1 MPVPP
6 LPLLCDFIAV
16 AAAPK
21 RVEVSDW
28 GFAKL
33 PRELQILIMA
43 MAHRAETIDRRRR
56 WAKRFIWQHRI
67 WRAVG
72 WRPVVFHEMHQ
83 DRWDAHYEPDGFFD
97 DAYRNLI
104 FKLRRLQQQ
113 SLHFIPRSGRVC

>member
-56 WAKRFIWQHRI
+56 WACLLKQ
-67 WRAVG
+67 VS
-72 WRPVVFHEMHQ
+72 
-83 DRWDAHYEPDGFFD
+83 
-97 DAYRNLI
+97 RNRTR
-104 FKLRRLQQQ
+104 RRL
-113 SLHFIPRSGRVC
+113 LEDECW